1 MFHEINAA
9 KLRVELDGITPLIW
23 RELIVPTNWSLD
35 KLHLTLQ
42 AAFDWTDS
50 HLHEFLIGG
59 LRFGDPK
66 LSHHDWEDQ
75 KIFDTSEVR
84 LSDFAK
90 QDCGFVYIYDFG
102 DYWQH
107 KITIVDW
114 LALETVP
121 KHAQCVAGARA
132 TPPEDVGGT
141 YGYELFLEAISDPEH
156 DEHANQLYWAGGH
169 FDPDWFDLDL
179 INKDLRNTF
188 RANVRRRLHQPK
200 PKKTEKQR

>member
-1 MFHEINAA
+1 MLHEINAA

-23 RELIVPTNWSLD
+23 RELTVPTDWSLD
-35 KLHLTLQ
+35 KLHLVLQ
-42 AAFDWTDS
+42 AAFSWTES

-59 LRFGDPK
+59 LRFGDPE
-66 LSHHDWEDQ
+66 LLYHDFDDQ
-75 KIFDTSEVR
+75 KVFDSSEVR
-84 LSDFAK
+84 LSDFVK

-102 DYWQH
+102 DHWQH
-107 KITIVDW
+107 KITVVDW
-114 LALETVP
+114 LALDPVP

-141 YGYELFLEAISDPEH
+141 FGYEMFLEAISDPDH
-156 DEHANQLYWAGGH
+156 DENADQLYWAGGY

-200 PKKTEKQR
+200 PKKTGKQ